1 MTKEEEV
8 ARRNRLLDLLDY
20 ILNLGDR
27 GDVERVENFL
37 AEAKK
42 LIDRKMLEDHVY
54 PDTIERDL
62 EEEEVSEDDE
72 E

>member
-1 MTKEEEV
+1 MKKEEEV

-27 GDVERVENFL
+27 GDVEMVENFL

-54 PDTIERDL
+54 PDTIEWDL
-62 EEEEVSEDDE
+62 EEEVDEDE

>member
-8 ARRNRLLDLLDY
+8 ERRNRLLDLLDY

-54 PDTIERDL
+54 PDTIEWDL
-62 EEEEVSEDDE
+62 EEEVDEDE

>member
-37 AEAKK
+37 EEAKK

-54 PDTIERDL
+54 PDTIEWDL
-62 EEEEVSEDDE
+62 EEEVDEDE